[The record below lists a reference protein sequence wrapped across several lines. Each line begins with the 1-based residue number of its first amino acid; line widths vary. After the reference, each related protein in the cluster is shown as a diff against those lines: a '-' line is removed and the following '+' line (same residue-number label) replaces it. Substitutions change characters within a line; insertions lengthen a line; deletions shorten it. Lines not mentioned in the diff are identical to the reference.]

1 MKGACG
7 GEKYPQRN
15 DDGTWL
21 GSILKKK
28 GLVHLVVCCV
38 VGVPMASSFEI
49 LRDGFFQTKKKESKF
64 NFKNI

>member
-28 GLVHLVVCCV
+28 RFGTFGSVLCCGGAD
-38 VGVPMASSFEI
+38 GVLF
-49 LRDGFFQTKKKESKF
+49 
-64 NFKNI
+64 